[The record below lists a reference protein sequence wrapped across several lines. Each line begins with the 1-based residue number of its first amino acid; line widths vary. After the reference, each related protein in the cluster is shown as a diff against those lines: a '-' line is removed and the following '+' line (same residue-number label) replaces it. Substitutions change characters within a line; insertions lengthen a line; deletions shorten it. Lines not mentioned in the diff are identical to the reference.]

1 MSKIVIFIL
10 FLLYS
15 FQSLSLDVE
24 KTIES
29 TITSNAKV
37 KIGLEKLNESKELIE
52 KSTGAKLPTVTS
64 TISGTYSKSELET
77 STSTTTP
84 ETFTDKYKITVTQNL
99 YDAGFNDL
107 EITRSKILY
116 DNEIINFQLTIQ
128 DLILDAINGYL
139 TVINYQKSLEATK
152 KNFESVSKALEEIKT
167 KFTLGSSTLYDLQS
181 AESSYAIANANL
193 YSAERN
199 YEISKKT
206 FLRIAGIK
214 PVNLE
219 DIINIESNLS
229 FINILKSS
237 HKNNLNLKILN
248 NNIENNKIL
257 LLKEKKSKQPSLDI
271 TGSAEYA
278 DAGRVDPGTE
288 TTNGSIALTLTIPL
302 YQQGIDNSN
311 IRKYYSAIIQ
321 SELNYEDYKNDI
333 EIQLSNAFKDYN
345 ISKVNMESNLTV
357 IQASETA
364 LKSLNEE
371 YEIGTKT
378 ITDLVDEESKL
389 LQANVNFLNSKKDF
403 LVNYFVIKSLDG
415 SLINHFQKYLP
426 DLN

>member
-128 DLILDAINGYL
+128 M
-139 TVINYQKSLEATK
+139 
-152 KNFESVSKALEEIKT
+152 
-167 KFTLGSSTLYDLQS
+167 
-181 AESSYAIANANL
+181 
-193 YSAERN
+193 
-199 YEISKKT
+199 
-206 FLRIAGIK
+206 
-214 PVNLE
+214 
-219 DIINIESNLS
+219 DI
-229 FINILKSS
+229 
-237 HKNNLNLKILN
+237 
-248 NNIENNKIL
+248 
-257 LLKEKKSKQPSLDI
+257 
-271 TGSAEYA
+271 
-278 DAGRVDPGTE
+278 
-288 TTNGSIALTLTIPL
+288 
-302 YQQGIDNSN
+302 
-311 IRKYYSAIIQ
+311 
-321 SELNYEDYKNDI
+321 
-333 EIQLSNAFKDYN
+333 
-345 ISKVNMESNLTV
+345 
-357 IQASETA
+357 
-364 LKSLNEE
+364 
-371 YEIGTKT
+371 
-378 ITDLVDEESKL
+378 
-389 LQANVNFLNSKKDF
+389 
-403 LVNYFVIKSLDG
+403 
-415 SLINHFQKYLP
+415 
-426 DLN
+426 